1 MVLPAQAAPPSS
13 FSKAKKVAA
22 GIYRD
27 RPTSF
32 YCGCTYRLKGKKL
45 IPDLASC
52 NYSPRK
58 NRKRASRIEWEHV
71 VPAWQLGHQLQCWQ
85 DGGRKKCRKNK
96 RFKVMESDLH
106 NLVPAIGEVNGDRS
120 NYRFSMLAGEPRRYG
135 QCDFEVDFKGRKVEP
150 APAVRGD
157 IARIYFYMQDRYGF
171 RLSKQQRRLL
181 TAWHKADPVDKWER
195 ERNRR
200 IRKVQG
206 SGNPWVEK

>member
-32 YCGCTYRLKGKKL
+32 YCGCTYQLKGKKL
-45 IPDLASC
+45 IPDLPAC
-52 NYSPRK
+52 GYSPRK

-85 DGGRKKCRKNK
+85 DGGRKNCRKNK
-96 RFKVMESDLH
+96 RFKTMESDLH
-106 NLVPAIGEVNGDRS
+106 NLVPAVGEVNGDRS
-120 NYRFSMLAGEPRRYG
+120 NYRFAMLAGEPRRYG
-135 QCDFEVDFKGRKVEP
+135 QCDFEVDFKARKAEP
-150 APAVRGD
+150 REAVRGD

-200 IRKVQG
+200 IHEVQG
-206 SGNPWVEK
+206 NGNPWVEK